1 MSAGH
6 VGVTQEWVSANRA
19 NADIDTW
26 YIEYFFFIAENAPL
40 HFFLRCCSTHS
51 DSRLL
56 TPA

>member
-19 NADIDTW
+19 NTDIDTW
-26 YIEYFFFIAENAPL
+26 YWVFFFIAENAPL
-40 HFFLRCCSTHS
+40 HFFLRSCSTHS